1 MKILPTLRTKKQLY
15 EFYCPEINRRNLRY
29 WLNEIIAEH
38 RPHASKHTHNL
49 TFKEFLTFVA
59 RYGTP
64 QGYELS
70 PYLKEEIIK
79 RGIKS

>member
-29 WLNEIIAEH
+29 WLNEIIAEQ

-49 TFKEFLTFVA
+49 TFTEFLIFVA
-59 RYGTP
+59 WYGTP

-70 PYLKEEIIK
+70 TYIKDEIKK
-79 RGIKS
+79 RNIN

>member
-1 MKILPTLRTKKQLY
+1 MKILPTLHTKKQLY

-49 TFKEFLTFVA
+49 TFKEFLMFVA

-70 PYLKEEIIK
+70 TYIKEEIKK
-79 RGIKS
+79 RNIN